1 MPDWRNWSGR
11 QAGKIDALHFLRSET
26 DAVGLV
32 NQCRADNARLK
43 VVGSGHSHSPVA
55 LGNEVVADVSGL
67 SGVISVNSE
76 NDTAW
81 IRAGSTIYSLGGQ
94 LHGDGLALRNQGD
107 IDRQVL
113 AGAISTGT
121 HGTGESLQNLS
132 ASVSGLTLVLADG
145 ELVTCSE
152 SLEPDLF
159 QAARLGLGCV
169 GLITRVEMQLTQ
181 AKVLKEHSWQASFD
195 DLVDNIP
202 EQVAANERFE
212 FFWYPGND
220 RATVKT
226 INPVAEAPVY
236 PVAEE
241 GSRQAYSYEVLPS
254 HRPHLH
260 TEMEYSVPQVS
271 GQACL
276 KEIRELLRT
285 EFPDVIWPVEYRTV
299 AADDVWLSMA
309 YGRPTVT
316 ISVHQ
321 DIREDDEPYFR
332 ACEAIFLKYGGRP
345 HWGKVNYLGAAAFED
360 AYPMWQRWW
369 QVRDEFDPQGMFLN
383 TWAAGLRG

>member
-1 MPDWRNWSGR
+1 MPEWRNWSGR
-11 QAGKIDALHFLRSET
+11 QAGKVDSLHFLRSEA

-32 NQCRADNARLK
+32 NQCRAENDRLK

-55 LGNEVVADVSGL
+55 LGDGVVADVSGL
-67 SGVISVNSE
+67 AGVISVDREEQS
-76 NDTAW
+76 AW

-94 LHGDGLALRNQGD
+94 LHDAGLALRNQGD

-121 HGTGESLQNLS
+121 HGTGVSLQNLS
-132 ASVSGLTLVLADG
+132 ASVSGLVLVLANG
-145 ELVTCSE
+145 EQVSCSE
-152 SLEPDLF
+152 VNEPDLF
-159 QAARLGLGCV
+159 QAARLGLGSV
-169 GLITRVEMQLTQ
+169 GLITRIEMQLARAQ
-181 AKVLKEHSWQASFD
+181 VLKEKSWKATFD
-195 DLVDNIP
+195 ELVETIT
-202 EQVAANERFE
+202 EQTAMNERFE

-220 RATVKT
+220 QATVKT
-226 INPVAEAPVY
+226 INPVSAEPVY
-236 PVAEE
+236 PIADE

-260 TEMEYSVPQVS
+260 TEMEYSVPQAS
-271 GQACL
+271 GLACL
-276 KEIRELLRT
+276 EEIRELLRT
-285 EFPDVIWPVEYRTV
+285 EFPDVVWPVEYRTV
-299 AADDVWLSMA
+299 AADEVWLSMA

-332 ACEAIFLKYGGRP
+332 ACESIFLKYGGRP
-345 HWGKVNYLGAAAFED
+345 HWGKVNYLDAADFND

-383 TWAAGLRG
+383 TWSAALRS